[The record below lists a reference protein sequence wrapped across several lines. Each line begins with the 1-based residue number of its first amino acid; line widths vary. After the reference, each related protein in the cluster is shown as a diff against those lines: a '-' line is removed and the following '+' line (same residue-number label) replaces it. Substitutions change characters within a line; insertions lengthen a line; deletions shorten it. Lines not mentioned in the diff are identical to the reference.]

1 MRVARCQKP
10 VKQSSPF
17 VAEAILSGEKTI
29 ELRRRIPLIG
39 IGTRLWIYATKPVG
53 AVVGSATV
61 KRIIRGLPEEVWAK
75 GGDQAG
81 IDRESFDIYFDG
93 AVEAIGLVLEDIR
106 PGRPISIEKLRL
118 IRTGFHPPQV
128 ILRISDSEAS
138 SLLQLL
144 NAA

>member
-1 MRVARCQKP
+1 MSKTSEAIISIRP
-10 VKQSSPF
+10 NF
-17 VAEAILSGEKTI
+17 AEAILSGEKTI